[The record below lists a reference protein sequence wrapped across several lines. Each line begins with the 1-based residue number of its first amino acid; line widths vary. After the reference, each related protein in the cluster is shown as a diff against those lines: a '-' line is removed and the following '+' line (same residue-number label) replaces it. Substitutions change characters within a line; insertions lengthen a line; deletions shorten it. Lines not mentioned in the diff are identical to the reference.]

1 MGRNAQQAGAPG
13 GTGDTPSAAGSTAEH
28 QGGVTLDQLL
38 ARLPAGLELVHDGGN
53 GSGVLRWVE
62 PSELED
68 PTPYLL
74 DGEFLLTA
82 GLPFVAGAG
91 GTADRGAGG
100 HAASE
105 GAEDGAMGAADA
117 VPAGA
122 AGDGAMS
129 AAGDAAAVDAYVR
142 RLVKAGVVAL
152 GFGLEPYFSSVPET
166 VVAACVRHNLTL
178 LQVPSTIPFAA
189 IGLEFSR
196 LLESDNA
203 KLFRHLADTNRQLM
217 RAVLSARPEHELLAA
232 LAQRVPVWAMLIGA
246 DGRVRARAGSGVE
259 VAALQPLLGRLL
271 RGSGPRVEMDSLD
284 RPGSGLVFGHPL
296 RSARDANLGAL
307 VLGTDAPLTPAQNS
321 VVSSAVGLLELL
333 VRQRTSGSLAPSQL
347 ATSLLLHPDSLSA
360 GGARHI
366 NGLRDLLAQSTS
378 STRSAQLRVVQG
390 VRAAQHI
397 GAQGAG
403 IQDTGH
409 EGAGAQVAGAVQGIR
424 PDKAAGRAG
433 ESPVRELLQWRR
445 LFDTKLAELTDY
457 GFAAITRLRVDDAL
471 LAEVEKLG
479 WRLVIGDPSE
489 LTDLSSAYQRVTAL
503 RQRVQTTGKSARV
516 GEVTW
521 TVAGLLGQEAGTMLA
536 GRLLEPVLSQD
547 SERRTAQLSVLKAW
561 LGENGN
567 WDATAKA
574 LGLHRNSVRR
584 QINAVAELLDTDLNQ
599 AQVRAELW
607 IALQYVDELQA
618 GA

>member
-1 MGRNAQQAGAPG
+1 MSPDAERRTVLAASGAAERL
-13 GTGDTPSAAGSTAEH
+13 SA
-28 QGGVTLDQLL
+28 VTLEQFL
-38 ARLPAGLELVHDGGN
+38 AKLPSELTVLHDAGN
-53 GSGVLRWVE
+53 GEGLLRWVE

-82 GLPFVAGAG
+82 GLPFVSGS
-91 GTADRGAGG
+91 D
-100 HAASE
+100 
-105 GAEDGAMGAADA
+105 
-117 VPAGA
+117 
-122 AGDGAMS
+122 
-129 AAGDAAAVDAYVR
+129 DAARVDAYVG
-142 RLVKAGVVAL
+142 RLVKAGVGAL
-152 GFGLEPYFSSVPET
+152 GFGLEPYFRDVPDT
-166 VVAACVRHNLTL
+166 VLEACVRHNLTL
-178 LQVPSTIPFAA
+178 VKVPNTVPFAA
-189 IGLEFSR
+189 IGLEFSQ
-196 LLESDNA
+196 LLESENV
-203 KLFRHLADTNRQLM
+203 KVFRQLADTNRQLM

-232 LAQRVPVWAMLIGA
+232 LVQRVPVWALLVGA

-259 VAALQPLLGRLL
+259 AAALQPLLDRLL
-271 RGSGPRVEMDSLD
+271 AGSGPRVEMDSFD
-284 RPGSGLVFGHPL
+284 VPGSALVFGHPL
-296 RSARDANLGAL
+296 RSTRDANLGAL
-307 VLGTDAPLTPAQNS
+307 VLGTDIPLTPAQNS

-347 ATSLLLHPDSLSA
+347 ATALLLHPDSLTA
-360 GGARHI
+360 GGTRHI
-366 NGLRDLLAQSTS
+366 NSLRDLLAQSTS
-378 STRSAQLRVVQG
+378 STRSGPLRV
-390 VRAAQHI
+390 I
-397 GAQGAG
+397 
-403 IQDTGH
+403 
-409 EGAGAQVAGAVQGIR
+409 QGIR
-424 PDKAAGRAG
+424 AGRAAGRAG

-445 LFDTKLAELTDY
+445 LFDTKLVELTDY
-457 GFAAITRLRVDDAL
+457 GFAAVTRLRVDDAL
-471 LAEVEKLG
+471 LADVEKLG

-536 GRLLEPVLSQD
+536 GRLLEPVISQD
-547 SERRTAQLSVLKAW
+547 SDRRAAQLSVLRAW

>member
-1 MGRNAQQAGAPG
+1 MSREAATRTAPAA
-13 GTGDTPSAAGSTAEH
+13 GTGGDRLS
-28 QGGVTLDQLL
+28 GVTLELFLAKLPPELKLL
-38 ARLPAGLELVHDGGN
+38 HDGGN
-53 GSGVLRWVE
+53 GSSLLRWVE

-82 GLPFVAGAG
+82 GLPFV
-91 GTADRGAGG
+91 DE
-100 HAASE
+100 S
-105 GAEDGAMGAADA
+105 D
-117 VPAGA
+117 
-122 AGDGAMS
+122 
-129 AAGDAAAVDAYVR
+129 DAARVDAYVR
-142 RLVKAGVVAL
+142 RLVEARVGAL
-152 GFGLEPYFSSVPET
+152 GFGLDPYFTAVPDT
-166 VVAACVRHNLTL
+166 LVDACVRHNLTL
-178 LQVPSTIPFAA
+178 LEVPNTVPFAA
-189 IGLEFSR
+189 IGLEFSQ

-217 RAVLSARPEHELLAA
+217 RAVLSARPEHELLGA
-232 LAQRVPVWAMLIGA
+232 LTQRVPVWALLVGA
-246 DGRVRARAGSGVE
+246 DGRVRARAGSTVDIT
-259 VAALQPLLGRLL
+259 ALQPLFDRLL
-271 RGSGPRVEMDSLD
+271 GGSGPRVEMDSFD
-284 RPGSGLVFGHPL
+284 IPGSALVFGHPL
-296 RSARDANLGAL
+296 RSTRDANLGAL
-307 VLGTDAPLTPAQNS
+307 VLGTDSALTPAQNS

-347 ATSLLLHPDSLSA
+347 ATSLLLHPDSLTA

-378 STRSAQLRVVQG
+378 STRSGPLRVVQG
-390 VRAAQHI
+390 IRAEQ
-397 GAQGAG
+397 
-403 IQDTGH
+403 
-409 EGAGAQVAGAVQGIR
+409 
-424 PDKAAGRAG
+424 AAGRAG

-445 LFDTKLAELTDY
+445 LFDTQLVELTDY
-457 GFAAITRLRVDDAL
+457 GFAAITRLRVDDSL

-479 WRLVIGDPSE
+479 WLLVIGDPSE

-503 RQRVQTTGKSARV
+503 RQRVQTTGKSARA

-521 TVAGLLGQEAGTMLA
+521 TVAGLLGQEAGTLLA
-536 GRLLEPVLSQD
+536 GRLLEPVLNQD
-547 SERRTAQLSVLKAW
+547 SDRRTAHLSVLRAW

-607 IALQYVDELQA
+607 IALQYVDQLQA
-618 GA
+618 GT